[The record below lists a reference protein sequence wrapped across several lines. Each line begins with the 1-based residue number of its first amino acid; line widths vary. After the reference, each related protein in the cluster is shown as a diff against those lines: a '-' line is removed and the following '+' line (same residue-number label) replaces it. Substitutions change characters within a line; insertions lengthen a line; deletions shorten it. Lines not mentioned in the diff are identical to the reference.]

1 MGSLMSI
8 LMLYCSAGSNSNT
21 AFAPPPLVALRRCAP
36 VHVTAPSLS
45 TKNFEAPLKQYP
57 PVLVR
62 PHNWPYQGR
71 HQKQLL
77 KSKSQNE
84 DGSINEQDMT
94 QFNAAIYNELRDH
107 FAVVQE
113 APTIASKRGGS
124 EIFTYMPPSFRE
136 REESQRL
143 LPCPDLTA
151 QEVHTCC
158 ECNLGF
164 YCRPICNVPRRSP
177 NIFLS
182 TSHWFLPLL
191 SRCSCLTI
199 AILSGTTNSCPHSS
213 HLHAHTRTHTHSL
226 SLTLRR

>member
-1 MGSLMSI
+1 MSI
-8 LMLYCSAGSNSNT
+8 LMLYCSAGSNSNA
-21 AFAPPPLVALRRCAP
+21 AFAPPPLFALRRCAS
-36 VHVTAPSLS
+36 VHLTTPSLS
-45 TKNFEAPLKQYP
+45 TKSFESGLKQCP
-57 PVLVR
+57 SVLMR
-62 PHNWPYQGR
+62 PHDRR

-84 DGSINEQDMT
+84 DGSIDEQDMT

-113 APTIASKRGGS
+113 APTIVSKRGGS

-158 ECNLGF
+158 ECNL
-164 YCRPICNVPRRSP
+164 V
-177 NIFLS
+177 
-182 TSHWFLPLL
+182 
-191 SRCSCLTI
+191 
-199 AILSGTTNSCPHSS
+199 
-213 HLHAHTRTHTHSL
+213 
-226 SLTLRR
+226 